1 LQYVLRQLIAGREK
15 PDIVGKGMATM
26 ADPRTGSAIS

>member
-1 LQYVLRQLIAGREK
+1 LIAGRE
-15 PDIVGKGMATM
+15 PEAIGKGMATM